1 MRDHRITLLKI
12 ENDSNAPEDPSL
24 APMVL
29 SETTGGANVEP
40 NLSAR
45 KGSRRWN
52 AADSEPVRRS
62 LPEASQFCQH
72 CGKGVSLD
80 PQWDSKAKS
89 PPLPWYIHQSTNLHP
104 NERPNGATGTRI
116 S

>member
-45 KGSRRWN
+45 NGSRRWN

-80 PQWDSKAKS
+80 S
-89 PPLPWYIHQSTNLHP
+89 PVRL
-104 NERPNGATGTRI
+104 EG
-116 S
+116 